1 MIIIT
6 IKYLPIHRNGL
17 RTWTITQTIAGRPP
31 RTIDIIARRGTDALA
46 ISRRA
51 FGLMENRRVVD
62 LVPSCAA

>member
-1 MIIIT
+1 MIITT
-6 IKYLPIHRNGL
+6 IKCLPIRRGGL
-17 RTWTITQTIAGRPP
+17 RAWAITQTIVGRPP
-31 RTIDIIARRGTDALA
+31 RTIKIIARRGTDALA